1 MIIFYFI
8 LATNFKI
15 CTFCSQ
21 KKQNVKN
28 KIRFPFLFLPKYHF
42 LLQRIQNFSIFFF
55 LFLIHSHRQ
64 TRSHSLTHTHKTPFL
79 QPPPDCFPWKIKF
92 SFTDDLYRRLL
103 TLLNIIPKENMS
115 RILGREVAFPCSYR
129 STYLYLDAHFIPI
142 SSNLL
147 LTL

>member
-1 MIIFYFI
+1 MFSEKAKCEKQDKISFSFSSEISFS
-8 LATNFKI
+8 LAAY
-15 CTFCSQ
+15 SE
-21 KKQNVKN
+21 
-28 KIRFPFLFLPKYHF
+28 FLY
-42 LLQRIQNFSIFFF
+42 LLFS
-55 LFLIHSHRQ
+55 L
-64 TRSHSLTHTHKTPFL
+64 SHSLTQTNALTLTYTHTHKTPFL

-142 SSNLL
+142 SYKLL